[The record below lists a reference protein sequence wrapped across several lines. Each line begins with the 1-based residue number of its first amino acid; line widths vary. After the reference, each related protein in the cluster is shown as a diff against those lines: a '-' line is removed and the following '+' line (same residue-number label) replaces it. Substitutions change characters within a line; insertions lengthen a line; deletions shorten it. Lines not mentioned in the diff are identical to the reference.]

1 MIASFY
7 VNFPTEK
14 LLLTNEI
21 HYYPFQSQGKTD
33 IPSVDDGAEFRD
45 TDVSTYSN
53 GLKEEMDKNKP
64 FIAC

>member
-1 MIASFY
+1 
-7 VNFPTEK
+7 
-14 LLLTNEI
+14 LLFSNDI
-21 HYYPFQSQGKTD
+21 HDYPFQSQGKTD

-53 GLKEEMDKNKP
+53 RLKEEMDRNKR

>member
-1 MIASFY
+1 
-7 VNFPTEK
+7 
-14 LLLTNEI
+14 LLLSNEI
-21 HYYPFQSQGKTD
+21 HDYPFQSQGKTD

-53 GLKEEMDKNKP
+53 RLKEEMDKNKP